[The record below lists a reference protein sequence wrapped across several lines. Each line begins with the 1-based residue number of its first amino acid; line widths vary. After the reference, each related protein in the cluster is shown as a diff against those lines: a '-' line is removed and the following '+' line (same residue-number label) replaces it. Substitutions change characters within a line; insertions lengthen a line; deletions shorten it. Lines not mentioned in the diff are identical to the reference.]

1 MTMEPDPKKWN
12 CALNL
17 LIESLERPDH
27 QLRSR
32 AKEVGCYDELM
43 WIRAEVES
51 QVREKRLPE

>member
-1 MTMEPDPKKWN
+1 MEPDPKKWN

-43 WIRAEVES
+43 WIRKEVEAMA
-51 QVREKRLPE
+51 REMRIKE

>member
-43 WIRAEVES
+43 WIRKEVEAMA
-51 QVREKRLPE
+51 REMRIKE

>member
-1 MTMEPDPKKWN
+1 MEPDPKKWN

-27 QLRSR
+27 QLRNR

-51 QVREKRLPE
+51 QVREKRIKE